1 MSFQTVNKD
10 AVVTLIE
17 APRDI
22 NSMNSNH
29 SDHLNL
35 NSLPLLLP
43 EESYA
48 AVFSVSKIMGE
59 PIRIIGSPQMKWCS
73 YMGEHGLVTGN
84 EVVLTSSNFIAS
96 QITPQQQQL
105 QQQIPQQNGTDDI
118 VYIDCI
124 SSPSS
129 AIRSTEFEITLR
141 ITNNASKNLNL
152 QLVCKDKVS
161 PSYSTSSGKNFRNLS
176 LSDSTHGPK
185 KGKDHLGSQES
196 SQGSH
201 ENGTFSQLFVTG
213 LSTKNLGEIKFGSF
227 IDVTLSVCAVDIGLQ
242 ELKGVVVVDIATGR
256 EFSAKSLLKIMVLN
270 ATVD

>member
-96 QITPQQQQL
+96 QITPQQQQ
-105 QQQIPQQNGTDDI
+105 QQQQLQPPQNGVDDI

-129 AIRSTEFEITLR
+129 AIRSTEFEIILR

-161 PSYSTSSGKNFRNLS
+161 PSYSTSSGKNLRNLS

-185 KGKDHLGSQES
+185 KEKDPPSQES

-242 ELKGVVVVDIATGR
+242 ELKGVVVVDIASGR
-256 EFSAKSLLKIMVLN
+256 EFTAKSLLKIMVLN